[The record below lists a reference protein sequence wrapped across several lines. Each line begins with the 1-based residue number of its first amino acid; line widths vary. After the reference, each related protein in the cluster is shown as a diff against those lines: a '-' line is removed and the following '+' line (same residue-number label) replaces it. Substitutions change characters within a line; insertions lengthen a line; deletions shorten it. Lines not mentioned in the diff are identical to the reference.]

1 MFKMRGVVPP
11 MVTPFD
17 ESGNLDTDSLRLL
30 VQFLRNHVHGLFVT
44 GSYGSGPLMSVEERT
59 NVTEL
64 SVKVAEG
71 RIPVIAMVGAPST
84 RESVALAKAAEE
96 CGVAA
101 VAAVGPFYFE
111 HDEDRL
117 LRYYSEL
124 IRSVSVP
131 VYLYNNPKFQG
142 YNIALQT
149 IQRLKQEGLAGVKD
163 ATFDINEHARYQRLL
178 TDATFDVALGTES
191 MWLAARTLGCE
202 AFIPGLGNAFPEIC
216 VKMFEQG
223 MAGDYAACR
232 ETQLQVHEL
241 RDIMYLAGS
250 TQLAVYAMLE
260 LRGVIRSYP
269 RSPFA
274 PATEAEK
281 ENIRKALTSLGML
294 SA

>member
-1 MFKMRGVVPP
+1 

-17 ESGNLDTDSLRLL
+17 ESGNLDTESLRRL
-30 VQFLRNHVHGLFVT
+30 VQFLRDHVHGLFVT
-44 GSYGSGPLMSVEERT
+44 GFYGSGPLMSVEERT
-59 NVTEL
+59 RVTDL
-64 SVKVAEG
+64 SVKAAEG
-71 RIPVIAMVGAPST
+71 RIPVIAMIGAPST

-96 CGVAA
+96 CGAAA

-117 LRYYSEL
+117 LRFYSEL
-124 IRSVSVP
+124 VRSVAVP

-142 YNIALQT
+142 YDIALQT
-149 IQRLKQEGLAGVKD
+149 ILRLKHEGLAGVKD

-178 TDATFDVALGTES
+178 ADTTFDVALGTES
-191 MWLAARTLGCE
+191 MWLAACALGCE

-223 MAGDYAACR
+223 IAGDYASCR

-241 RDIMYLAGS
+241 RDVMYLACS

-281 ENIRKALTSLGML
+281 ESIRLALSGLGVL
-294 SA
+294 TV